1 MRWLLLAFLIVPA
14 LEIGIFVWVCGSVGA
29 WGVVGLIL
37 LTGIAGA
44 AFARIQGLETLNRAR
59 LLMRNGQAPTEQL
72 IDGICILV
80 GGILLVAPG
89 FITDIVGL
97 LLVLPF
103 TRAAFK
109 VGIMRWIT
117 WKMSKGKIIFRKEIP
132 FDKLPY
138 LSHYSRLIKS
148 ICENE

>member
-14 LEIGIFVWVCGSVGA
+14 LEIGIFVWVGGSVGA

-117 WKMSKGKIIFRKEIP
+117 WKMSKGKIIFRK
-132 FDKLPY
+132 
-138 LSHYSRLIKS
+138 
-148 ICENE
+148 